1 VSKYGKIPI
10 PTLFIDI
17 NTLGPDPGGMSLD
30 QEMVARA
37 LRRAS
42 LEAAEMVRGVWVATA
57 KGLGLDSDGDYIRGI
72 EVSGQI
78 EIDEIDVRP
87 GAEVIEFLVTVT
99 NTSKIANLVEEGHE
113 AYSLV
118 EKIRWGA
125 TPRMKRNK
133 KGEWYLTIPFQHG
146 AYRSEAAIE
155 RGGITNRAR
164 RTMMP
169 QEVYAEARKLKPS
182 RALNAG
188 LQYTE
193 SGQYVAADRYKWG
206 GRLATPRGKAASAVL
221 PIAAKAAE
229 MDRKQAA
236 GATLY
241 QAASR
246 YGGMVK
252 MSGGK
257 GHTSYLTFRVITQ
270 KSRGWRIPARA
281 GLYIARRLLQRVE
294 GGELGTAIANLV
306 DARLRAAVTPGGEAP

>member
-1 VSKYGKIPI
+1 MKFDKLPI
-10 PTLFIDI
+10 PSLIIDI
-17 NTLGPDPGGMSLD
+17 NTAGPDPEGMSLD
-30 QEMVARA
+30 QAMVARM

-42 LEAAEMVRGVWVATA
+42 LEAGEMIRGTWIATA

-72 EVSGQI
+72 EANGQI
-78 EIDEIDVRP
+78 DIDEIDIRP

-99 NTSKIANLVEEGHE
+99 NTSKIANIVEEGHD
-113 AYSLV
+113 AFSLV

-133 KGEWYLTIPFQHG
+133 KGEWFLTIPFQHS
-146 AYRSEAAIE
+146 AYRSESTIE
-155 RGGITNRAR
+155 RTGITGRAR

-206 GRLATPRGKAASAVL
+206 GRLATPRGRASSAVI
-221 PIAAKAAE
+221 PIASKDAE
-229 MDRKQAA
+229 MARKQAA
-236 GATLY
+236 GAKLY
-241 QAASR
+241 QAANR

-281 GLYIARRLLQRVE
+281 GLYIAKRLLQRLE

-306 DARLRAAVTPGGEAP
+306 DTRLRAAIASGEGRS